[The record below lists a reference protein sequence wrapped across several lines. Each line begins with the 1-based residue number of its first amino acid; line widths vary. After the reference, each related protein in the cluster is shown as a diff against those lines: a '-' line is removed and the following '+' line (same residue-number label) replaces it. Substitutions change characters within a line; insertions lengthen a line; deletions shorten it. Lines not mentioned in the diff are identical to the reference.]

1 MKYILLFLFTCLVF
15 AIGSSLYI
23 YHGHHHDEEVH
34 EGAVYA
40 KDDVVVDFFKS
51 MNRDGREK
59 VICYRESHRNF
70 YVFIFQMTMVI
81 LALTVYGIVTK
92 VRLSNRLTRQNK
104 ALEES
109 RAEVA
114 AANNSLRSGI
124 RYAQRIQQAMLP
136 TMSTVQDLG
145 QKGFIFYQPKDVV
158 SGDFYWVGRVQGR
171 IVLCAADCTGHGVP
185 GAFLATL
192 GLNCVRTVLESEQVW
207 QPSEILRRVN
217 ALLTQSLGVTS
228 EGNDADGIEMSVFC
242 LDEQAGRAQFA
253 GGKGVALHI
262 AKDGT
267 ATEMKGDRISL
278 GHFPDSQFAESSFP
292 YQKGDWF
299 FQFSDG
305 FADQFGGPENKKFTR
320 SRLRSC
326 LKHYAESENPQSLQ
340 SIFQGWKGDYAQVD
354 DVLVIGL
361 QAA

>member
-1 MKYILLFLFTCLVF
+1 LKYILLFLFACLVF

-23 YHGHHHDEEVH
+23 YHGHHHDDEVH

-40 KDDVVVDFFKS
+40 KDDVVIDFFKS

-109 RAEVA
+109 REEVA
-114 AANNSLRSGI
+114 AANQSLRSGI

-136 TMSTVQDLG
+136 AISTLENLG
-145 QKGFIFYQPKDVV
+145 QDGFIFYQPKDVV

-207 QPSEILRRVN
+207 QPAEILRRVN
-217 ALLTQSLGVTS
+217 TLLTQSLGITT
-228 EGNDADGIEMSVFC
+228 EGNDADGMEMTVLS
-242 LDEQAGRAQFA
+242 LDEQKGRALFA

-262 AKDGT
+262 AGDT
-267 ATEMKGDRISL
+267 VTEMKGDRISL
-278 GHFPDSQFAESSFP
+278 GHFPDSLFSESSFP

-320 SRLRSC
+320 SRLRSS
-326 LKHYAESENPQSLQ
+326 LKHFSEGNSPQSLQ
-340 SIFQGWKGDYAQVD
+340 SIFQNWKGEYAQVD
-354 DVLVIGL
+354 DVLVLGL